1 MKNQTPIHI
10 VHYRGDNY
18 GCGFY
23 RQIVPALAVQTAMG
37 SPYSFR
43 ITDCLNQIG
52 DGRFYLNDGGVRV
65 VRMQRWYGAQ
75 RAKFVTEF
83 LKPLSKKIGFWL
95 VYQIDDVLLYDQ
107 IPNYNVAKPHYHPD
121 KVGTSVVQIMSACD
135 FITVTTEQLA
145 DLYSTRLNIPRNRF
159 LIIPNYLPR
168 WWIGD
173 SFNYDRQMA
182 LYKQTRNK
190 PRIAMACSM
199 NHFDLQNRNNGIDD
213 FSHIVPWMEHHIK
226 KNDIQFIFVGG
237 VPKQLE
243 QYVKTKQIEYQPP
256 SDIFNYPREMQLR
269 KIDLLIAP
277 LANNKFNECKS
288 NIKWLEFSALGI
300 PMAGQNIC
308 TYNKYTDNLFNN
320 ANDLQNLVDELFH
333 KPTSQKKYS
342 DIIVKNRQIVEKG
355 DKHQP
360 KGYWLENNV
369 NKYIQLYSMN
379 QKAVEIQ
386 L

>member
-1 MKNQTPIHI
+1 MANQVPIHI
-10 VHYRGDNY
+10 IHYRSDSF

-23 RQIVPALAVQTAMG
+23 RQMVPGMAVQTVLG
-37 SPYSFR
+37 NPYSIR
-43 ITDCLNQIG
+43 VTDTMSQIC
-52 DGRFYLNDGGVRV
+52 DPKFFLTNGGVRV
-65 VRMQRWYGAQ
+65 VRMQRWYGEAS
-75 RAKFVTEF
+75 AKYFRQF
-83 LKPLSKKIGFWL
+83 LKPLQKKLGFWL
-95 VYQIDDVLLYDQ
+95 IYQIDDVLLYDQ

-121 KVGTSVVQIMSACD
+121 KIGTSVVQIMSGCD
-135 FITVTTEQLA
+135 FITVTTNEIA
-145 DLYSTRLNIPRNRF
+145 DLYSTSMNIPRNKF
-159 LIIPNYLPR
+159 IVIPNYLPR

-173 SFNYDRQMA
+173 SYNYDRQML

-199 NHFDLQNRNNGIDD
+199 NHFDINNQNNGIDD
-213 FSHIVPWMEHHIK
+213 FSHIVPWLQHHIK
-226 KNDIQFIFVGG
+226 RNDIQFIFVGG
-237 VPKQLE
+237 VPKQLQ

-277 LANNKFNECKS
+277 LVDNKFNQCKS

-308 TYNKYTDNLFNN
+308 TYNKYTDNLFSN
-320 ANDLQNLVDELFH
+320 ANDLQNLVDNLFH
-333 KPTSQKKYS
+333 KPGSEKRYS

-355 DKHQP
+355 DKYESR
-360 KGYWLENNV
+360 GYWLQNNV
-369 NKYIQLYSMN
+369 QKYINVYSMQN
-379 QKAVEIQ
+379 KAIEIQ